1 MGMDRNSF
9 GLMLK
14 DWRGRRRMSQ
24 LDLALDAGVS
34 ARHLAFLET
43 GRAKPSRDM
52 VDQLIDALEVPHRER
67 NDFLLT
73 AGFAPAY
80 SKLSLD
86 DPSLMQVRKGLDR
99 LLDSHA
105 PWPALMLDRDWNI
118 VKVNRTAGMLLSLIG
133 GQEDDLNLL
142 TRLADAPRVADVIE
156 NWHAV
161 AQEFARRL
169 RSEALQFADVNLLKR
184 VEAFQAKVL
193 KDITHADEAPGPLLN
208 MTVRV
213 GEGTRLS
220 LFSILGQFSSAL
232 DVTAA
237 ELRVELFFPA
247 DEATRK
253 FLEQL

>member
-1 MGMDRNSF
+1 MSKSNF
-9 GLMLK
+9 GRILK
-14 DWRGRRRMSQ
+14 DWRGRRRLSQ

-43 GRAKPSRDM
+43 GRAKPSRVM
-52 VDQLIDALEVPHRER
+52 VDQLIEALEVPHRER

-80 SKLSLD
+80 SKLAFD
-86 DPSLMQVRKGLDR
+86 DPSLAQVRNGLDR

-118 VKVNRTAGMLLSLIG
+118 VKANRTAGMLLSLVG
-133 GQEDDLNLL
+133 GDEGEPNLL
-142 TRLADAPRVADVIE
+142 VRLAAAPRVGEVIE
-156 NWHAV
+156 NWPAV
-161 AQEFARRL
+161 ASEFARRL
-169 RSEALQFADVNLLKR
+169 RSEALQFSDMTLLKR
-184 VEAFQAKVL
+184 VDAFQSQVL
-193 KDITHADEAPGPLLN
+193 KDGVQSADATGPLLN
-208 MTVRV
+208 MTVRI

-220 LFSILGQFSSAL
+220 LFSILGQFTSAL

-247 DEATRK
+247 DEATRN
-253 FLEQL
+253 FLEQI